1 MMQSQIQRYMSA
13 WMFLVLLCVFHS
25 FCKADLIVDLDAG
38 NLPYGY
44 VNAWPN
50 AGTLGGSF
58 ISSGNPKV
66 EDVDGRKTVTFD
78 GNDNF
83 VSAFSVPDEITG
95 NNSYTVAVWAYNP
108 SVANEEC
115 MVNWAKRG
123 TTSRCAQLNYG
134 TNSLFG
140 AVTHWAG
147 DDMGFDSGIPA
158 SGQWHHIAVTY
169 QGGPGSLETVYVNG
183 QRNAIEYKTL
193 NLWPDGLFYLGCS
206 IESNE
211 TTRVLW
217 FSGSIARIQ
226 VYDTALSETQIQAL
240 AFPFTLEETEESTV
254 VSEAGVAD
262 TYQIVLRARPS
273 SNVTVTVTH
282 DGRTLTHPTSLTF
295 TDSNWNTPQT
305 VTVSAVDN
313 LIIEGAQTSVLTHA
327 VSSGDPTFDG
337 FSVELGVLVLDN
349 DRLGDFSSDGYV
361 NLDDLLFIAQEW
373 VKDCTPGDFCS
384 STDLTGLTG
393 KTADPGRTDLDDLS
407 VFSEL
412 WQQGPILITEFMASN
427 DNSFVTTVNGLEA
440 DPDWIELYNAGPV
453 DIDLD
458 GWYLTDDLNVL
469 NKWRFPS
476 VVLESGRYLV
486 VFASGQAVTSYVDAL
501 GYLHTTFSLGAE
513 GEDIAVVH
521 PDGETISHAWRG
533 FPAQKTNYSY
543 GLELQTLETGY
554 FETPT
559 PEATNGF
566 SSDGFVA
573 DTQFSQHR
581 GFYTTSFDVAVTT
594 ETPNAVIRYTTDGS
608 MPTETNGIDYTGPL
622 TFSKTTCLRAR
633 AFKPGLI
640 ATNTDTQTYLF
651 LEDFWTQS
659 RPFRYPA
666 QTYDSLYPLD
676 YDIDQDVIGPAN
688 LFDDVYRDTYIS
700 DLQALP
706 SMSIVMDVDDLFGI
720 EDGIYANSNQEG
732 ELWERTASVEM
743 IDPNDGNLFQVD
755 CAIRLQGGYS
765 RNAFESP
772 KHNFRLIFSRPY
784 GPPKLNYKLFPD
796 SEIDEFDQLIVRS
809 PCHDSWLTAQSYF
822 RNMGLYA
829 SDGWH
834 REIQRRMGH
843 ASVHG
848 RWVHLY
854 LNGLYWGIFEV
865 VERPN
870 ASFAASY
877 HGGEKEEYDCI
888 SSFES
893 LRDGTADAWNTM
905 KAIASGNGMYG
916 SISNPQ
922 AYQQIQAYLDVTNL
936 ADYVILNIY
945 SAISDWPG
953 WNYYACRRREP
964 GAVFRFYC
972 WDSEACLMSDRLYY
986 NKLNQFNTGIGGA
999 GTLYSYLIANE
1010 DFRLLVADRLHK
1022 HLHNDGVLNPQNAA
1036 AAYLAQLNCVAAA
1049 LGPESARWGDAWE
1062 SIPLTPA
1069 KWQSDQQWLFNTFFP
1084 QRGEIV
1090 LGFFEDDGIYPQTAP
1105 PVFSRY
1111 TGYASAGE
1119 WLSMTTPDNNG
1130 TLYYMLDGNDPRL
1143 GGSTDVTGVKFI
1155 TEYTAKTVHIPAGDI
1170 GTGWRGGSEPYD
1182 DSAWISGSGGVGYER
1197 SSGYES
1203 YIGIDIESAMYGTNT
1218 TCYVRVPFIVDGEKL
1233 PGYGSLELRMRYD
1246 DGFIAYLNGIEV
1258 QRVNFAG
1265 TPQWNSDS
1273 DAGYEA
1279 SQAWDSFDISQHIG
1293 ALVAGDNI
1301 LAIHALNATKNS
1313 SDFLISVELQDLG
1326 NSGTTP
1332 RLSPNAVK
1340 YTGPIQLTR
1349 STQLKSRIFSSAGEW
1364 SAATE
1369 AAIGVGPVADNLRI
1383 TEIMYHT
1390 ADPNHEFVEL
1400 KNIGTEMIN
1409 LNLAGFTRGIHHTF
1423 NDIEVAPGGFAL
1435 LVRNKTAFETYYT
1448 NLPSGVPVVQWEEGS
1463 LDNDEDKIQ
1472 LNDAIGQTIQLFT
1485 YKDGWYPLTDGNG
1498 FSLTIV
1504 DPTADPVLWNQKQN
1518 WRPSTI
1524 VGGSPGNDEI
1534 GLAPGAVV
1542 INEILAHS
1550 HDTLPDW
1557 IELHNT
1563 TGHSISIGGWFLSD
1577 DDLNLTLYTIPADME
1592 IPAGGYVVLYENA
1605 HFGDAFALSENGE
1618 TLYLTAGAGGRITG
1632 YQTSQDYDASER
1644 DVTLGRYSTSTA
1656 NMDFVAL
1663 SSATPLAA
1671 NAYPAVGPIVVSE
1684 IQYNPALGNN
1694 GGEYIELHNMSDET
1708 VYLENQSATE
1718 TAPGV
1723 FENQLVS
1730 WSFTEGIDYVFP
1742 SGTSIK
1748 PGDFLIIAENPSA
1761 LDAYYGNLPSGVQ
1774 ILGPFANETRLSNG
1788 GEKVTL
1794 CKPGEQLYGRQRSWI
1809 RMDQVNYNDELP
1821 WPTDPDGNGQS
1832 LQRIRGSDYGNDAAN
1847 WQAAAPAPGQ

>member
-1 MMQSQIQRYMSA
+1 MQSKTQCYMSA
-13 WMFLVLLCVFHS
+13 WMFLVFLGAIHS
-25 FCKADLIVDLDAG
+25 FCTAELIVDLDAG

-58 ISSGNPKV
+58 TSSGNPKV
-66 EDVDGRKTVTFD
+66 EDVDGRKAVTFD

-83 VSAFSVPDEITG
+83 VSTFSVPDEITG
-95 NNSYTVAVWAYNP
+95 NNSYTVVVWAYNP
-108 SVANEEC
+108 SIASEEC

-123 TTSRCAQLNYG
+123 TASRCAQLNYG
-134 TNSLFG
+134 TNSLYG
-140 AVTHWAG
+140 AVTHWDS
-147 DDMGFDSGIPA
+147 DDMGFDSGVPV
-158 SGQWHHIAVTY
+158 SSQWHHIAVTY
-169 QGGPGSLETVYVNG
+169 QGGSGSLETVYVNG

-193 NLWPDGLFYLGCS
+193 NLWPDGVFYLGCS

-226 VYDTALSETQIQAL
+226 VYDTTLSETQIQAL
-240 AFPFTLEETEESTV
+240 AFPFTLEETEGSTV
-254 VSEAGVAD
+254 VSEAGTTD

-273 SNVTVTVTH
+273 SNVTVTVAH
-282 DGRTLTHPTSLTF
+282 DGRTLTNPASLTF
-295 TDSNWNTPQT
+295 TNSNWNTPQT

-313 LIIEGAQTSVLTHA
+313 LIIQGAQTSVLTHA
-327 VSSGDPTFDG
+327 VSSDDPTFDG
-337 FSVELGVLVLDN
+337 LSVELGVLVLDN
-349 DRLGDFSSDGYV
+349 DRLGDFSSDGDV
-361 NLDDLLFIAQEW
+361 AFDDLLFFAQEW
-373 VKDCTPGDFCS
+373 TSDCTPGDFCS
-384 STDLTGLTG
+384 GTDLTGLTG
-393 KTADPGRTDLDDLS
+393 KTADPGRTDLYDLS

-427 DNSFVTTVNGLEA
+427 GGNLVTTVNGLEA
-440 DPDWIELYNAGPV
+440 DPDWIELYNASPV
-453 DIDLD
+453 DIALD
-458 GWYLTDDLNVL
+458 GWYLTDDLTVL

-476 VVLESGRYLV
+476 VVLQSGCYLV
-486 VFASGQAVTSYVDAL
+486 VFASGQTTTPYVDAL
-501 GYLHTTFSLGAE
+501 GCLHTTFSLDAN
-513 GEDIAVVH
+513 GEDLAIVR
-521 PDGETISHAWRG
+521 PDGQTISHAWRG
-533 FPAQKTNYSY
+533 FPEQKTNYSY

-559 PEATNGF
+559 PKATNGEAF
-566 SSDGFVA
+566 AGFVD
-573 DTQFSQHR
+573 DTRFTRDR
-581 GFYTTSFDVAVTT
+581 GFYTAPFDVEIICQTMGAT
-594 ETPNAVIRYTTDGS
+594 IRYTTDGS
-608 MPTETNGIDYTGPL
+608 MPTETNGTDYTGPL

-633 AFKPGLI
+633 AFKTGLI

-659 RPFRYPA
+659 RPFGYPTA
-666 QTYDSLYPLD
+666 TYDSLYPLD

-688 LFDDVYRDTYIS
+688 LFDDVYRDTYMS

-720 EDGIYANSNQEG
+720 KDGIYANSNQEG
-732 ELWERTASVEM
+732 ELWERAASVEM
-743 IDPNDGNLFQVD
+743 IDPNNGNLFQVD

-796 SEIDEFDQLIVRS
+796 SEIDEFDQLIVRT

-834 REIQRRMGH
+834 REIQRQMGH
-843 ASVHG
+843 TSVHG

-893 LRDGTADAWNTM
+893 LRDGTVDAWNTM
-905 KAIASGNGMYG
+905 KAIAAGNGIYG

-922 AYQQIQAYLDVTNL
+922 AYQQLQSYLDVTNL

-1036 AAYLAQLNCVAAA
+1036 AAYQAQLNCIAAA

-1069 KWQSDQQWLFNTFFP
+1069 KWRSDQQWLFNTFFP

-1105 PVFSRY
+1105 PAFSRY
-1111 TGYASAGE
+1111 TGYASTDE
-1119 WLSMTTPDNNG
+1119 WLSMTNPDNNG
-1130 TLYYMLDGNDPRL
+1130 TIYYTLDGNDPRA
-1143 GGSTDVTGVKFI
+1143 GGSTDITGVKFI
-1155 TEYTAKTVHIPAGDI
+1155 TEYTAKTVLVPAGDI

-1197 SSGYES
+1197 DSGYES
-1203 YIGIDIESAMYGTNT
+1203 YIGIDIESAMYNTNT
-1218 TCYVRVPFIVDGEKL
+1218 TCYVRVPFIIDGEKL
-1233 PGYGSLELRMRYD
+1233 PGYSSLELRVRYD
-1246 DGFIAYLNGIEV
+1246 DGFIAYLNGTEV
-1258 QRVNFAG
+1258 QRVNFTG

-1273 DAGYEA
+1273 DTGYEA
-1279 SQAWDSFDISQHIG
+1279 SQAWDSFDISQYIG
-1293 ALVAGDNI
+1293 ALAAGDNI

-1313 SDFLISVELQDLG
+1313 SDFLISVELQGSG

-1340 YTGPIQLTR
+1340 YIDPIQLTR
-1349 STQLKSRIFSSAGEW
+1349 STTLKSRVFSSAGEW

-1369 AAIGVGPVADNLRI
+1369 ATIGVGPVADNLRI
-1383 TEIMYHT
+1383 TEIMYHP

-1400 KNIGTEMIN
+1400 KNIGDKAIN
-1409 LNLAGFTRGIHHTF
+1409 LNLVQFTRGIHHTF
-1423 NDIEVAPGGFAL
+1423 GDIEVAPSGFAL
-1435 LVRNKTAFETYYT
+1435 LVRNKTAFDNFYL
-1448 NLPSGVPVVQWEEGS
+1448 NIPPGVPVIQWQDGA
-1463 LDNDEDKIQ
+1463 LHNDEDQIQ
-1472 LNDAIGQTIQLFT
+1472 FNDAIGQSIQRFT
-1485 YKDGWYPLTDGNG
+1485 YKDSWYPLTDGNG

-1504 DPTADPVLWNQKQN
+1504 DPAVDPVLWNQKQN
-1518 WRPSTI
+1518 WRPSTT

-1577 DDLNLTLYTIPADME
+1577 DDLNLTLYTIPAETE
-1592 IPAGGYVVLYENA
+1592 IPAGGYVVLYEDA

-1618 TLYLTAGAGGRITG
+1618 ALYLTSGAGGRITG

-1644 DVTLGRYSTSTA
+1644 DVTLGRYITSTG

-1694 GGEYIELHNMSDET
+1694 GGEYIELHNISDKT
-1708 VYLENQSATE
+1708 VCLENQSATE

-1723 FENQLVS
+1723 FEDQVIP
-1730 WSFTEGIDYVFP
+1730 WSFTDGIDYVFP
-1742 SGTSIK
+1742 SGISIE

-1761 LDAYYGNLPSGVQ
+1761 FSAYYGNLPPDVQ

-1788 GEKVTL
+1788 GEKVRL

-1809 RMDQVNYNDELP
+1809 RMDQVNYDDELP
-1821 WPTDPDGNGQS
+1821 WPTNPDGNGQS
-1832 LQRIRGSDYGNDAAN
+1832 LQRIMHSDYGNDVAN
-1847 WQAAAPAPGQ
+1847 WQAASPAPGQ